1 MRGFYIT
8 KYIKI
13 PGQNVKF
20 FSKKVR
26 RDPQK
31 RVIPERRTYKLL
43 VDSNKKEAKMS
54 KELILFIL
62 NVVFELLKYIL
73 G

>member
-1 MRGFYIT
+1 M
-8 KYIKI
+8 
-13 PGQNVKF
+13 
-20 FSKKVR
+20 
-26 RDPQK
+26 PQK
-31 RVIPERRTYKLL
+31 HAIPERRTYKLL

-62 NVVFELLKYIL
+62 NIVVELLKYIL